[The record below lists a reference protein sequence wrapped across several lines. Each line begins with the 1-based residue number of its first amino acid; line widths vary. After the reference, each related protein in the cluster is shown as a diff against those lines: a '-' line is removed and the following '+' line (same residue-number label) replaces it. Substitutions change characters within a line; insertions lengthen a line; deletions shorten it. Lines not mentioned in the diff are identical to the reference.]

1 MQTWCDM
8 NSWIISV
15 CGIALLTVVCDAIF
29 PDGGTKKYVKT
40 VVGIVMAFTML
51 APITRFFENI
61 STDNCLT
68 TGIYTQQQYIEGISN
83 QKQLARL
90 QKVKNVVDQLKLPN
104 CSVDIRN
111 NYVCVTVCCNEQTL
125 TALQTALAGVDD
137 QIMIAWRKTDG

>member
-1 MQTWCDM
+1 MS
-8 NSWIISV
+8 SWIISV
-15 CGIALLTVVCDAIF
+15 CGIALLTVVCDAIL

-40 VVGIVMAFTML
+40 VIGIVVAFTML

-61 STDNCLT
+61 STDNYLT
-68 TGIYTQQQYIEGISN
+68 MGIATQQQYIDGISN

-90 QKVKNVVDQLKLPN
+90 QKVQNVVDELKLPN

-111 NYVCVTVCCNEQTL
+111 NYLYVTVCCNEQTL
-125 TALQTALAGVDD
+125 TALQRALAGIDD